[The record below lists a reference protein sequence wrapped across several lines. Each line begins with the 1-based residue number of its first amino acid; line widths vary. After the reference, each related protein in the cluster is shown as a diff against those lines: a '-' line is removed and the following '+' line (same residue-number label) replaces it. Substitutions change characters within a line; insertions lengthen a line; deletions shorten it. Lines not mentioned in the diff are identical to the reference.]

1 MCNGQGIY
9 FTFLF
14 WIGCRKGKQEIERS
28 ARTNDTEGVPSQ
40 QQKLDVMIRTI
51 DVRIKSPKG
60 LKDLA
65 RKEVLG
71 KTSIMCVGGKAMEG
85 DSWEFL
91 FMHVRDMAK
100 VVGVGLEWAKLV
112 VTKGFGVN
120 VVQEDEGVWK
130 KLWCLEHFVPR
141 IMTILNPKQELVTH
155 PNSAKTDGVE
165 LEANLGHV
173 YVEDDKEENAH
184 ACFPLVLELVKH
196 IGLGRENTM
205 KTKEVSGA
213 ESSGSTKGGETS
225 GAKSSGSTKGGEVS
239 KAKSSGSRQE
249 IRRNEDDEEGSED
262 PSRGPPNPLDPSLSI
277 GREDVEERTL
287 TVNVFPKA
295 RQLAIPLRGHASRPS
310 ICPTLVFK
318 FQWKGECRMI
328 DVEAATQCNFGKMQ
342 IGATKT
348 GSGFYQDNITISLD
362 CIDEEED
369 AATVTKAHVQ
379 NVENVK
385 KTIVDTSTTIHY
397 STHQVGGELEL
408 DATPLP
414 HNLPLHARGKYNYA
428 WTGGDNLGH
437 GNTQEMCFPQLDCFF
452 LHDQSIQSELRYNFQ
467 YPQEFLQDIALG
479 DSLKIE
485 TEKTFWP
492 TIVSNWVNLNMNDES
507 PYIFSVERHIV
518 SKEHLKRSL
527 KCEGNPPFTQK
538 HYEVSFNET
547 GQLDRSMITQS
558 PTDIHLTINEGS
570 EVPIIKQCYKVNLK
584 VNHAM
589 THMPHKAKVI
599 PLRHS
604 DTNPMIVEG
613 VMKMSSSTSE

>member
-1 MCNGQGIY
+1 MQGIY
-9 FTFLF
+9 FTFLL
-14 WIGCRKGKQEIERS
+14 WIGCRKAKQEIERS
-28 ARTNDTEGVPSQ
+28 ARTNEIEALPSQ
-40 QQKLDVMIRTI
+40 QQKLKVMITTLE
-51 DVRIKSPKG
+51 DVHIKSPK
-60 LKDLA
+60 DLQSLT
-65 RKEVLG
+65 RKEVFG
-71 KTSIMCVGGKAMEG
+71 KTSIVVVGGKTIEG
-85 DSWEFL
+85 DSMEFL

-100 VVGVGLEWAKLV
+100 VVGVGLEWAKV
-112 VTKGFGVN
+112 AVTKEFGVN

-141 IMTILNPKQELVTH
+141 IITILNPKQELVTH

-165 LEANLGHV
+165 LEANLGRV
-173 YVEDDKEENAH
+173 YVGDDKDENAH
-184 ACFPLVLELVKH
+184 ACFPLVFELVKH
-196 IGLGRENTM
+196 IGLGTENAM
-205 KTKEVSGA
+205 KTKEVSGV

-225 GAKSSGSTKGGEVS
+225 GAESSGFTKGGEVS
-239 KAKSSGSRQE
+239 RAKPSGSRQE
-249 IRRNEDDEEGSED
+249 IRRNEDDEGSEH

-277 GREDVEERTL
+277 GREDIEERTL

-295 RQLAIPLRGHASRPS
+295 RQLAVPVRGRAKPPS

-348 GSGFYQDNITISLD
+348 GLGFYQDNITISLD

-385 KTIVDTSTTIHY
+385 KIIVDTSTTMHY

-428 WTGGDNLGH
+428 WTGGDNLAH
-437 GNTQEMCFPQLDCFF
+437 GNTQEMYFSQLDCFF
-452 LHDQSIQSELRYNFQ
+452 VDDQSIQSELRYNFQ
-467 YPQEFLQDIALG
+467 YPQEVLQDIALG
-479 DSLKIE
+479 DSSKIK

-518 SKEHLKRSL
+518 SKEHLKRSF
-527 KCEGNPPFTQK
+527 KSEGNPPFTQK
-538 HYEVSFNET
+538 RYEVSFNET
-547 GQLDRSMITQS
+547 GQLNRSMTTQS

-570 EVPIIKQCYKVNLK
+570 EVPVIKQFYKVNLK

>member
-1 MCNGQGIY
+1 
-9 FTFLF
+9 
-14 WIGCRKGKQEIERS
+14 
-28 ARTNDTEGVPSQ
+28 VPSQ

-51 DVRIKSPKG
+51 DGHIQSPEK

-65 RKEVLG
+65 PKEVLG
-71 KTSIMCVGGKAMEG
+71 ETSIMCVGGKAMEG
-85 DSWEFL
+85 DSGEFL
-91 FMHVRDMAK
+91 FMDGGDMVK
-100 VVGVGLEWAKLV
+100 VVGVGLDWAKVV
-112 VTKGFGVN
+112 VTKEFAVN
-120 VVQEDEGVWK
+120 VMQEDEGAWT

-141 IMTILNPKQELVTH
+141 IITIPNPKQELVTH

-165 LEANLGHV
+165 LEANLGYV

-184 ACFPLVLELVKH
+184 ACFPLVFELAKH
-196 IGLGRENTM
+196 IGLGSKNAM
-205 KTKEVSGA
+205 KMKKVSRARSSGSTKGGEISGA
-213 ESSGSTKGGETS
+213 ESSGSTKGGEVS
-225 GAKSSGSTKGGEVS
+225 RAESSGSTKGGEVS
-239 KAKSSGSRQE
+239 RTKSSGSRQE
-249 IRRNEDDEEGSED
+249 IRKNEDDEGFED

-277 GREDVEERTL
+277 GREDVEEKTL
-287 TVNVFPKA
+287 TVNVHPKA
-295 RQLAIPLRGHASRPS
+295 RQVTISQKGQKITPS

-318 FQWKGECRMI
+318 FQKKGECRTI
-328 DVEAATQCNFGKMQ
+328 DVDAETQCNFGKMQ
-342 IGATKT
+342 IGATKN
-348 GSGFYQDNITISLD
+348 GLGFYQDNITISLD

-369 AATVTKAHVQ
+369 AATVTKIHVQ

-428 WTGGDNLGH
+428 WTGGDNLAH
-437 GNTQEMCFPQLDCFF
+437 GNTQEMYFSQLDCFF
-452 LHDQSIQSELRYNFQ
+452 VDDHSIQSELRYNFR
-467 YPQEFLQDIALG
+467 YPQEVLQDIALG
-479 DSLKIE
+479 DSSKIK
-485 TEKTFWP
+485 TEKTFRP
-492 TIVSNWVNLNMNDES
+492 TIVSNWVNLNMNDQS

-527 KCEGNPPFTQK
+527 KCEGNPPFVQK

-558 PTDIHLTINEGS
+558 PTDIHLTINEGN
-570 EVPIIKQCYKVNLK
+570 EVTVIKQGYKVNLK

-589 THMPHKAKVI
+589 THMVHKAKVI

-613 VMKMSSSTSE
+613 VMEMSSSTPY